1 MSILSKVTR
10 NSLVK
15 NRTRTIVTIIGI
27 ILSAAM
33 ITAVTVSIT
42 SLLSYLQN
50 VSIFN
55 DGNWHVALFAVGSKG
70 AEAVADEDQ
79 VDSAALAQEIGY
91 APYENDNLGKPYVYI
106 MGADSLFFERM
117 PVRLTEGRLPQNASE
132 VILPEHLFSF
142 GGKRPALGDTV
153 TLSLGERVIEG
164 ETLGQHNPLVRNE
177 NEDDAPTAAAEEFRP
192 LETRTY
198 TVVGYYGRPSFEN
211 YSAPGYTVLTAFDA
225 SEERPVDMY
234 LLLKKPKDFM
244 DFISGHKDLAEGGSD
259 YNTDLLMFSGT
270 SAYDTFFTTLF
281 GMAAILIGL
290 IMFGSVSLI
299 YNAFS
304 ISVADRTKQ
313 FGLLSSIGATRRQLR
328 RMVFTEA
335 VYVSA
340 IGIPLGILSGI
351 AGMGVTFHFIGDKF
365 ASVMNFSVFD
375 ETAVNV
381 PTLRLA
387 ATWPAVLIALTV
399 AFITVLISAWVPSRR
414 AAKVSAIE
422 AIRQSVDV
430 SVKPREVKTSRLTYK
445 LFKLEGAIASKHFK
459 RSRKGYRAT
468 VVSLFMSVVLFIAA
482 SSFCT
487 YLTDSVSGVF
497 EGYDYDISGSWG
509 SEATDRNGTPVTV
522 DDVLAALS
530 SVPGVTNA
538 SSAKYV
544 TSDCYIDWDDL
555 TPKAQEAFSYFAPGA
570 GTEDGKPTYTVRLYG
585 VDDGSFRRYLRE
597 RRLSESDFF
606 DASNP
611 RAVVMSELSAF
622 NSHEGRQERVT
633 MLREDVT
640 SITVHALSDYL
651 YEEWRE
657 REYET
662 GEEAQAAYEA
672 CHVDM
677 ELSIGAH
684 VEELP
689 FGLNSASVYEIQ
701 AVYPLSVFEA
711 AFGGVYVPNHIPNRV
726 YFKTENHE
734 AGYEALLKAA
744 KDAGFDFLDLMDV
757 YAMNETEMDLVL
769 IIKVF
774 SYGFIT
780 LISLIALANVF
791 NTISTNIFLRRREF
805 AMLKSVGMTRG
816 GFNRMMNFEC
826 ILYGVKSLMYGLPV
840 AIGLTYLMY
849 LSVNASYETKFYM
862 PWVPV
867 AIAVGSVFLVV
878 FATMMYAM
886 GRIRHDNPI
895 DALKSENL

>member
-33 ITAVTVSIT
+33 ITAVAVSIT
-42 SLLSYLQN
+42 SLLSYLQD

-55 DGNWHVALFAVGSKG
+55 DGNWHVALFGVGSKG

-91 APYENDNLGKPYVYI
+91 APYENDNPGKPYVFV

-117 PVRLTEGRLPQNASE
+117 PVHLTEGRLPENASE
-132 VILPEHLFSF
+132 LVLPENLF
-142 GGKRPALGDTV
+142 GYTAERPALGDTV
-153 TLSLGERVIEG
+153 TLTLGERVYEG
-164 ETLGQHNPLVRNE
+164 ETLGQHNPLVQSENE
-177 NEDDAPTAAAEEFRP
+177 NGTTASVAVAEEFRP

-198 TVVGYYGRPSFEN
+198 TVVGFCEWLSFEIYN
-211 YSAPGYTVLTAFDA
+211 AAGYTVLTAFDA

-234 LLLKKPKDFM
+234 LLLKKPKDFVN
-244 DFISGHKDLAEGGSD
+244 FISGHRDLAEGGDD
-259 YNTDLLMFSGT
+259 YNTDLLMFSGA
-270 SAYDTFFTTLF
+270 SAFDTFFKTLF

-290 IMFGSVSLI
+290 IMFGSISLI

-313 FGLLSSIGATRRQLR
+313 FGLLSSIGATRKQLR

-340 IGIPLGILSGI
+340 IGIPLGILAGML
-351 AGMGVTFHFIGDKF
+351 GMGVTFHFIGDKF
-365 ASVMNFSVFD
+365 ASIMNFSAFN
-375 ETAVNV
+375 EAAANV
-381 PTLRLA
+381 PTLRLT
-387 ATWPAVLIALTV
+387 ATWTAVGIAFAV
-399 AFITVLISAWVPSRR
+399 AFVTVLISAWIPSRR

-422 AIRQSVDV
+422 AIRQSADV
-430 SVKPREVKTSRLTYK
+430 SVKPREVRTSRLTYK

-459 RSRKGYRAT
+459 RSRKSYRAT
-468 VVSLFMSVVLFIAA
+468 VVSLFMSVVLFIGA

-497 EGYDYDISGSWG
+497 EGYDYDISGSWED
-509 SEATDRNGTPVTV
+509 EATDENGAPVTV
-522 DDVLAALS
+522 DGVLAVLS
-530 SVPGVTNA
+530 NVSGVTNA
-538 SSAKYV
+538 SGVRYV
-544 TSDCYIDWDDL
+544 TSDCYINWDDL
-555 TPKAQEAFSYFAPGA
+555 TPKAQEAFSYYDPAVWEG
-570 GTEDGKPTYTVRLYG
+570 EGKPTYTVRLYG
-585 VDDGSFRRYLRE
+585 VDDETFRRYLKE
-597 RRLSESDFF
+597 QRLSEGDFF
-606 DASNP
+606 DLANP

-622 NSHEGRQERVT
+622 NAQAGRQEKVT
-633 MLREDVT
+633 LLREDVT
-640 SITVHALSDYL
+640 SFTVHALSKVL
-651 YEEWRE
+651 YEAFQEQ
-657 REYET
+657 EYADI
-662 GEEAQAAYEA
+662 EEADAAYEA
-672 CHVDM
+672 SHVDI
-677 ELSIGAH
+677 ELTIGAH
-684 VEELP
+684 VETLP
-689 FGLNSASVYEIQ
+689 FGLNSADVYEIK
-701 AVYPLSVFEA
+701 AVYPLSVLEA
-711 AFGGVYVPNHIPNRV
+711 CYGDLYVSNRV
-726 YFKTENHE
+726 YFKTENHQTVY
-734 AGYEALLKAA
+734 AALLDEANR
-744 KDAGFDFLDLMDV
+744 AGFDTLELVDS

-805 AMLKSVGMTRG
+805 AMLKSVGMTQR

-826 ILYGVKSLMYGLPV
+826 LLYGVKSLMYGLPV
-840 AIGLTYLMY
+840 ALGLTYLMY
-849 LSVNASYETKFYM
+849 LSVDASYETKFYM

-867 AIAVGSVFLVV
+867 VIAVGSVFLVV

-886 GRIRHDNPI
+886 SRVRRDNPI